1 MCIRGE
7 SDEMVKK
14 AFMIGVEVPYF
25 VAGVDEHWLD
35 EKVGWWVVFGVE
47 KDIKSFWEDLF
58 IVPFHVSFCM
68 IDCGNIGVGT
78 EKVEDNLAEG
88 YDVYGEVG
96 VFSTESADKGSE

>member
-1 MCIRGE
+1 
-7 SDEMVKK
+7 
-14 AFMIGVEVPYF
+14 
-25 VAGVDEHWLD
+25 
-35 EKVGWWVVFGVE
+35 
-47 KDIKSFWEDLF
+47 
-58 IVPFHVSFCM
+58 M